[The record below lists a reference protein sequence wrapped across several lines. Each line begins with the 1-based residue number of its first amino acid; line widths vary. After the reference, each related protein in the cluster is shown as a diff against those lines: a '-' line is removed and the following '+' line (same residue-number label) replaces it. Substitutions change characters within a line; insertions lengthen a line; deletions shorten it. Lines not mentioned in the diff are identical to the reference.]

1 MTKEEKLQKLC
12 AVLYNGIKAKLKSL
26 YEVNIDTL
34 FLPNSIECELGDAG
48 MAIYD
53 HDTNPYD
60 KTVFSK
66 EGIENIGGKPM
77 LIKSAIALLFL
88 TEAFAQGHKYKIDW
102 GRGIN
107 IFGEFSPAIVF
118 DEEDKD
124 GGAINYYIQMVNILA
139 DGVSE
144 DNE

>member
-1 MTKEEKLQKLC
+1 MTKEESLEKLC
-12 AVLYNGIKAKLKSL
+12 TVLYNGIKAKLKSL
-26 YEVNIDTL
+26 YEVNIDTM
-34 FLPNSIECELGDAG
+34 FLPNNIECELGDAG

-77 LIKSAIALLFL
+77 LMKTAISLLFL
-88 TEAFAQGHKYKIDW
+88 TESFAQGYQYTIDW
-102 GRGIN
+102 ERGIN
-107 IFGEFSPAIVF
+107 IFGEYSPAIVF
-118 DEEDKD
+118 DEDAMRD
-124 GGAINYYIQMVNILA
+124 GALNYYINMIHLLA

-144 DNE
+144 SEK

>member
-1 MTKEEKLQKLC
+1 MPEEESLKKLC
-12 AVLYNGIKAKLKSL
+12 TILYNGIKAKINAVH
-26 YEVNIDTL
+26 EVNIDTM
-34 FLPNSIECELGDAG
+34 FLPNNIECELGDAG

-77 LIKSAIALLFL
+77 LMKTAISLLFL
-88 TEAFAQGHKYKIDW
+88 TESFAQGHKYKIDW
-102 GRGIN
+102 ERGIN

>member
-1 MTKEEKLQKLC
+1 MTKEESLEKLC
-12 AVLYNGIKAKLKSL
+12 TVLYNGIKAKLKSL
-26 YEVNIDTL
+26 YEVNIDTM
-34 FLPNSIECELGDAG
+34 FLPNNIECELGDAG

-77 LIKSAIALLFL
+77 LMKTAISLLFL
-88 TEAFAQGHKYKIDW
+88 TETFAQGHKYSINW
-102 GRGIN
+102 ERGIN
-107 IFGEFSPAIVF
+107 LAGEYSPAVVF
-118 DEEDKD
+118 DEEEH
-124 GGAINYYIQMVNILA
+124 GEGTINYYIQMVNILA

-144 DNE
+144 SEK